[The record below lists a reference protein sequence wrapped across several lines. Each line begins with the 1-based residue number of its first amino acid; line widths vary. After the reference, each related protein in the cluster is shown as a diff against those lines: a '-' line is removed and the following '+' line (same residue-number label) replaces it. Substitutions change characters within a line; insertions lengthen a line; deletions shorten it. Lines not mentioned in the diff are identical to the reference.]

1 MTCTLHRLK
10 EKYTFELINAVLP
23 ETEKKNYALRRSRR
37 RVRRIHHENRMVW
50 QSSGV
55 FVHQQHHGAAAAV
68 AVRMKQRRVA
78 DAQRLDPILF
88 KIYSCLC

>member
-1 MTCTLHRLK
+1 M
-10 EKYTFELINAVLP
+10 LP

-55 FVHQQHHGAAAAV
+55 FVHQQHHRAV
-68 AVRMKQRRVA
+68 A
-78 DAQRLDPILF
+78 DEAQWEKMF
-88 KIYSCLC
+88 KNRIKEIAHN